1 MRKFNITGVKFNE
14 ETRKYELELVN
25 GQQFDAAT
33 LQALRKAYDTEVESE
48 GVKPIFA
55 VIRTNEKKQ
64 TVICR
69 ISETN
74 ILLVFPKYVFNQ
86 KLHCTSPTW
95 EYALCDMLGVPVV
108 E

>member
-1 MRKFNITGVKFNE
+1 MAKFNITGVKFNE
-14 ETRKYELELVN
+14 ETRKYELELA
-25 GQQFDAAT
+25 GKQFDTAT
-33 LQALRKAYDTEVESE
+33 LQALRKAYDTAVESE

-64 TVICR
+64 TVTCR

-74 ILLVFPKYVFNQ
+74 ILLVFPVHVFNP

-95 EYALCDMLGVPVV
+95 ESALCDMLGVPMVY
-108 E
+108 